1 MGPRQAAA
9 AAASSPVQA
18 SVSMRRFA
26 ILAVVFAATTG
37 SPGRASAGDGSLS
50 DAEVLGDSSLRL
62 RIDSISTRVTAFN
75 QYGSGYQSKSG
86 PLLGPGSER
95 LTVFEPQTEV
105 VATQGDRLTHRI
117 WVPID
122 VISSA
127 SPNSLPK
134 PVDIISGASRH
145 NVAGTI
151 EWTTIYKVDPGSSL
165 TMNSGLHLESPFR
178 SWNGGIGASRA
189 FADQNTVLAAN
200 LVGIFDWFDR
210 FYVSGRR
217 NGRTERSSTSGS
229 VSVTQVL
236 TPTTVVNVNY
246 GLTVQEGELGNTWNA
261 VPLASGVR
269 GPELLPSERVRH
281 ALVGRMSQS
290 LPWNG
295 ALRLYDRFYAD
306 DWGIVANS
314 AEGQILQRLTPALYV
329 GTLYRFHT
337 QTGPFF
343 FTTRATSDATLR
355 VADSDLGALQSHTL
369 GAKIVG
375 DVAVRGVA
383 RALHYELEYDR
394 YFRTNDLRTDI
405 VTCALGLRF

>member
-1 MGPRQAAA
+1 MEPPPAAA
-9 AAASSPVQA
+9 AAASSPVLVRA
-18 SVSMRRFA
+18 LGGWFA
-26 ILAVVFAATTG
+26 FLAIVVATIG
-37 SPGRASAGDGSLS
+37 GRPGRAFAGDPSLS
-50 DAEVLGDSSLRL
+50 DANVLDNSGLRL
-62 RIDSISTRVTAFN
+62 HIESIATRISAFN

-86 PLLGPGSER
+86 PILGPGSER
-95 LTVFEPQTEV
+95 LTVFEPQTEII
-105 VATQGDRLTHRI
+105 ASQGPRITHRI

-151 EWTTIYKVDPGSSL
+151 EWTTIYKANPASLL

-178 SWNGGIGASRA
+178 SWNGGLGASRA
-189 FADQNTVLAAN
+189 LADRNTVIAGN

-210 FYVSGRR
+210 FSVSGRR
-217 NGRTERSSTSGS
+217 NGRTERSSTLGS
-229 VSVTQVL
+229 VSFTQVL

-246 GLTVQEGELGNTWNA
+246 GLTVQVGELGNTWNA

-269 GPELLPSERVRH
+269 GPEILPSERVRH
-281 ALVGRMSQS
+281 AIVGRMSQF

-314 AEGQILQRLTPALYV
+314 AEGQILQRLTPAIYV
-329 GTLYRFHT
+329 GALYRFHT

-343 FTTRATSDATLR
+343 FTTLAPVDAPLR
-355 VADSDLGALQSHTL
+355 VADSDLAPLQSQTL

-375 DVAVRGVA
+375 EVLVRGVA

-394 YFRTNDLRTDI
+394 YVRTNDLRMDI
-405 VTCALGLRF
+405 VTCALALRF